1 MDGTPK
7 LACPWDRT
15 EESLGNVVELQ
26 HVNLQVPDQL
36 KATAFYISA
45 LGLTR
50 DPYLMTGIDNMWANA
65 GISQFHLP
73 TGPAQVLRGTTGLVL
88 PDRAQLLH
96 RLDRARRW
104 LEGTQYAFVEAE
116 DQELLPR
123 HAHIKQAIAHCRAGA
138 DDLFI
143 EARHAR

>member
-50 DPYLMTGIDNMWANA
+50 DPYLMTGIDNMWANV

-73 TGPAQVLRGTTGLVL
+73 TGPAQVLRPLMLRTSSTL
-88 PDRAQLLH
+88 RTSCLH
-96 RLDRARRW
+96 GMPMTA
-104 LEGTQYAFVEAE
+104 TA
-116 DQELLPR
+116 
-123 HAHIKQAIAHCRAGA
+123 
-138 DDLFI
+138 
-143 EARHAR
+143 